1 MRLSQSA
8 FGTNDSFKQIRAK
21 EEKAMLNF
29 TDKDR
34 TFIRQNFSNFKTLLN
49 AEKPAD
55 VLDPLYDLIDAKGFA
70 PPKYED

>member
-1 MRLSQSA
+1 
-8 FGTNDSFKQIRAK
+8 
-21 EEKAMLNF
+21 MLNF

-70 PPKYED
+70 PPKYEDYNDFGREAQQVYDSIYNNN

>member
-1 MRLSQSA
+1 
-8 FGTNDSFKQIRAK
+8 
-21 EEKAMLNF
+21 MLNF

-70 PPKYED
+70 PPDYEEYNDFGREAQQVYDSIYNNN